1 MIYSYPLKS
10 LLVVWN
16 MVMYMHF
23 YPFYIGEMIQF
34 DEEVSTALK
43 RTPFICQGGNAP
55 LWGKCSSISKHLEK
69 LQDDTAWCEEFRH
82 NFFSLYFAVKLN
94 VVMLYQ
100 CKGLRWIKK
109 HLDEMVAAHFPGGYS
124 MFLVA
129 GLLSQSSVKVSI
141 SYTPMQLLNSSI
153 VEVENYQLKW
163 E

>member
-23 YPFYIGEMIQF
+23 YPYLHWRDDPIWRRSFNCLET
-34 DEEVSTALK
+34 D
-43 RTPFICQGGNAP
+43 PFICQGGNVP

-100 CKGLRWIKK
+100 CRRLRWIKK

-124 MFLVA
+124 MVLVA